1 MPRFRLP
8 ALPELC
14 VMIAA
19 LSGCGDREATEPP
32 MAKAT
37 VTATGTAPVAE
48 SVAVVAV
55 EDQSVHAKLRA
66 TDADGDPLTFSIADA
81 PNHAVVTLD
90 ALTGDFD
97 LDPLANYFG
106 VDSFEYSVSD
116 GHGNTAYARVDVTVQ
131 PLPDPPLI
139 DSSATTTVIGAGRDA
154 QIHFAIAD
162 PDGNAVTL
170 SVSQAGG
177 AESLSNLQAIDQEVR
192 FHAPDV
198 SAATD
203 VELLID
209 ATDSTGLSTRAR
221 HVVTISPVSATGNLF
236 TVLGTPNP
244 EGLHWVITGDGFAAN
259 QQQDLLR
266 AALAMA
272 RSLTN
277 APELARHS
285 GVLNVHVLAAVSRDS
300 GVATA
305 GAPRAPKTAFDG
317 TLGCTD
323 VERVAC
329 VNWDKVYAALLAEH
343 APFDEIAVVLNTTLY
358 VGNTSGS
365 GLIVSRNSFAPAIT
379 LHEMGHVIAGL
390 GDEYVDKNVADAFL
404 PPYHEGQFPN
414 VTKETDPTRIPWRHW
429 FSDPVHIPVAP
440 GESGVGRFEGAF
452 YAANGYYRPKQDSNM
467 RTLEGPI
474 GEVNAEAWLR
484 ALYRAVPPIRAAYP
498 EQRFVSGLAGTDV
511 EFEIVSPWSPEVVT
525 VRWFVD
531 GSEIEQARGRY
542 SYALRADGGRHDVRV
557 TIEDCT
563 GGIRLPGAQEQ
574 LGTVA
579 WTVSNAPGITVSK
592 ALAPPARIGSWIRM
606 RVDSSG
612 HSVLGITQG
621 EPRLARTPGG
631 SDDSGFEYALFDAG
645 GAVLASG
652 KAVDPRVIRGPLAS
666 PGGPGLGHVTRTLP
680 GGYYL
685 IGIPEGADAHKLRIR
700 NQGASTEKT
709 APAAGSGETAS
720 TEQWLDL

>member
-14 VMIAA
+14 VMIAV
-19 LSGCGDREATEPP
+19 LSGCDDKKAAPP
-32 MAKAT
+32 TTAKAT
-37 VTATGTAPVAE
+37 VTATGAAPVAQ
-48 SVAVVAV
+48 SAAVVTV
-55 EDQSVHAKLRA
+55 EDQSVRA
-66 TDADGDPLTFSIADA
+66 TLHAADADGDPLTFTIADA
-81 PNHAVVTLD
+81 PNHVLVTLD
-90 ALTGDFD
+90 AATGTYVLRPLT
-97 LDPLANYFG
+97 NYFG
-106 VDSFEYSVSD
+106 ADSFEYSVSD
-116 GHGNTAYARVDVTVQ
+116 GHGNTAQARVDVTVL
-131 PLPDPPLI
+131 PLPDPPVI
-139 DSSATTTVIGAGRDA
+139 DTSATTAVIAAGRDA
-154 QIHFAIAD
+154 QLHFAITD
-162 PDGNAVTL
+162 PDGNPVTL

-177 AESLSNLQAIDQEVR
+177 TEPLSNLQVTGQEVR

-203 VELLID
+203 VELVVE

-221 HVVTISPVSATGNLF
+221 HVVTLSPVSPTGKLF
-236 TVLGTPNP
+236 TVLGTPNSD
-244 EGLHWVITGDGFAAN
+244 GLHWVITGDGFTAD

-266 AALAMA
+266 ASLAMA
-272 RSLTN
+272 RSLAD

-300 GVATA
+300 GVATFGA
-305 GAPRAPKTAFDG
+305 SRAPRTAFDA

-329 VNWDKVYAALLAEH
+329 VNWDKVYAALLVEH
-343 APFDEIAVVLNTTLY
+343 TPFDEIAVVLNTTLY

-365 GLIVSRNSFAPAIT
+365 GLIVSRNSYAPAIT

-390 GDEYVDKNVADAFL
+390 GDEYVDKNVADAFS
-404 PPYHEGQFPN
+404 PSYREGQFPN
-414 VTKETDPTRIPWRHW
+414 VTTETDPTRIPWRQW
-429 FSDPVHIPVAP
+429 FTDPVHIPIAP

-498 EQRFVSGLAGTDV
+498 EQRIVSGLAGTEL
-511 EFEIVSPWSPEVVT
+511 EFEIVSPWPPALMT
-525 VRWFVD
+525 VRWFID
-531 GSEIEQARGRY
+531 GSEIEQARGNY

-563 GGIRLPGAQEQ
+563 GAIRASGAHEQ
-574 LGTVA
+574 TGAVA
-579 WTVSNAPGITVSK
+579 WTVSNEPGIAVSK
-592 ALAPPARIGSWIRM
+592 ALTRPARIGSWIRM

-612 HSVLGITQG
+612 HSVLGITPD
-621 EPRLARTPGG
+621 EPRRARAIGG
-631 SDDSGFEYALFDAG
+631 ADDSGFDYALFDAG
-645 GAVLASG
+645 GAMLAAG
-652 KAVDPRVIRGPLAS
+652 KVADPRVVRGPMGS
-666 PGGPGLGHVTRTLP
+666 PGTPGLGHAIRTLP

-700 NQGASTEKT
+700 KREASIEKA
-709 APAAGSGETAS
+709 APAAGSGEMAS
-720 TEQWLDL
+720 TEQWLEL